1 MEFEASRAKAVD
13 KLNYFV
19 ENNLS
24 EYSKLR
30 NFDFGPDDRSNI
42 SCLSPYITHGVINEL
57 EVIDKSLK
65 KFSFAKNE
73 KFIQEV
79 LWRVYWKGWLE
90 LRPNVWSDYLVE
102 LNNLRNEFKSNQ
114 NYLNAIEGKTNIECF
129 NQWVKELKEN
139 NYLHNHT
146 RMWFASIW
154 IFTLELPWQLGAEFF
169 MQHLYDGDAASNTLG
184 WRWVAGVQTQG
195 KHYLAS
201 EWNIRKFTNNRFQ
214 NIQLNENAPPIF
226 SDKTYSI
233 GKKDFLNFEILEDKI
248 LFLGNSNEIAE
259 SIACLKGKGPTDT
272 MELVY
277 AQANA
282 LGFDIGDVI
291 ANGSAL
297 NEFRLMLIRQGV
309 DESVAQQLINEPWSV
324 LQRSPQQ
331 YSIQV
336 EKSGYLADLDALVIG
351 QVLCEA
357 GAGRSVQE
365 SDIDHG
371 IGIEIHR
378 SIGER
383 VESGDAI
390 MTLDG
395 PFGIDIHLIQRLK
408 QAITISDYQ
417 VKLGT
422 RILET
427 VTISDCPTT

>member
-1 MEFEASRAKAVD
+1 MIFEASRAKAVD
-13 KLNYFV
+13 KLNHFV

-30 NFDFGPDDRSNI
+30 NFDFGPDNRSNI

-57 EVIDKSLK
+57 EVINKSLK

-114 NYLNAIEGKTNIECF
+114 NYLNAIEGKTDLECF
-129 NQWVKELKEN
+129 NQWVNELKEN

-248 LFLGNSNEIAE
+248 LLIFENNMTFEFSDFKEHKFKKILLISNESNRNIKLSEKVLKFKANLLKDQKTRLIE
-259 SIACLKGKGPTDT
+259 KSINCETININDLKNITEK
-272 MELVY
+272 VY
-277 AQANA
+277 ALYPTVSENLNFIQNNQ
-282 LGFDIGDVI
+282 LQNIKFLYRKLDQFSWQYCNKGFFNFKNYIPKI
-291 ANGSAL
+291 
-297 NEFRLMLIRQGV
+297 
-309 DESVAQQLINEPWSV
+309 
-324 LQRSPQQ
+324 
-331 YSIQV
+331 
-336 EKSGYLADLDALVIG
+336 
-351 QVLCEA
+351 
-357 GAGRSVQE
+357 
-365 SDIDHG
+365 
-371 IGIEIHR
+371 
-378 SIGER
+378 
-383 VESGDAI
+383 
-390 MTLDG
+390 
-395 PFGIDIHLIQRLK
+395 
-408 QAITISDYQ
+408 ISNFN
-417 VKLGT
+417 
-422 RILET
+422 
-427 VTISDCPTT
+427 